1 MNDFTASKFRVGNEI
16 MACNHDPCN
25 DICYDCEEKNR
36 LIRIEA
42 KLDRILAIIDKP
54 KAVRKPKELQ
64 SESFE
69 RWWKNYPKKVGNK
82 QKCLSIWN
90 RKCLDSRVERLILD
104 VNNRQLV
111 DQAWQDK
118 QFIPNPQT
126 YLNGERWN
134 DDIIPIKQAQIKIP
148 RGDAEAIVF
157 GIERGIEAKIGESMY
172 DFRNRL
178 EQAL

>member
-16 MACNHDPCN
+16 MVCNHDPCN

-42 KLDRILAIIDKP
+42 KLDRIIAIIDKP
-54 KAVRKPKELQ
+54 KAVRKPKEHA
-64 SESFE
+64 SELFE
-69 RWWKNYPKKVGNK
+69 VWWKAYPKGKK
-82 QKCLSIWN
+82 KAKKACLSVWVG
-90 RKCLDSRVERLILD
+90 KCLDRKAEMLMGDLLRRD
-104 VNNRQLV
+104 R
-111 DQAWQDK
+111 DQQWIDGYA
-118 QFIPNPQT
+118 PNALT
-126 YLNGERWN
+126 YLNGSRWL
-134 DDIIPIKQAQIKIP
+134 DDITPIKQAQIKIP

>member
-1 MNDFTASKFRVGNEI
+1 MNIDFES
-16 MACNHDPCN
+16 
-25 DICYDCEEKNR
+25 
-36 LIRIEA
+36 RIEDRLA
-42 KLDRILAIIDKP
+42 DMQLTLDRILAIIDKP
-54 KAVRKPKELQ
+54 KAVRKPKTHFI
-64 SESFE
+64 SPHFDA
-69 RWWKNYPKKVGNK
+69 WWMYYPKKVGK
-82 QKCLSIWN
+82 KACVAIWN
-90 RKCLDSRVERLILD
+90 NKGLDRIALDLNYDTANRVA
-104 VNNRQLV
+104 N
-111 DQAWQDK
+111 DQQWIDGYA
-118 QFIPNPQT
+118 PNPQT